1 MKTVA
6 SSVLFFAASAGAFTA
21 NNHGP
26 RLSTT
31 AVHET
36 QADLKVLAKNL
47 NPVVKFYDP
56 LHLSELEF
64 WEQSEEAS
72 IGFLRHA
79 EIKHGRVAMAA
90 FVGYCIQSNLVFS
103 WPQTTAGDLPPSVD
117 LLPEQQ
123 WDAIP
128 LWAKYQIVAVVGFL
142 EFWDEV
148 GGMELDHYMRGRQ
161 PGKYPTFDYFR
172 KEVHW
177 VPDLYDPAGTNK
189 KMTQEK
195 KDTRLLAEINN
206 GRLAMIGIFGFLVA
220 DKIPGSV
227 PLLESIAKPYDGE
240 PMIPW

>member
-79 EIKHGRVAMAA
+79 EIK
-90 FVGYCIQSNLVFS
+90 
-103 WPQTTAGDLPPSVD
+103 
-117 LLPEQQ
+117 
-123 WDAIP
+123 
-128 LWAKYQIVAVVGFL
+128 
-142 EFWDEV
+142 
-148 GGMELDHYMRGRQ
+148 
-161 PGKYPTFDYFR
+161 
-172 KEVHW
+172 
-177 VPDLYDPAGTNK
+177 
-189 KMTQEK
+189 
-195 KDTRLLAEINN
+195 
-206 GRLAMIGIFGFLVA
+206 
-220 DKIPGSV
+220 
-227 PLLESIAKPYDGE
+227 
-240 PMIPW
+240 